1 MNAAVGRHDV
11 RSGKRLDRAD
21 ECAMTHQECVAF
33 LQWAL
38 PQLGLR
44 WAGYRKV
51 RGLVCKRLAHR
62 LRELAIADLAKY
74 RERVVADA
82 AERERLGALCRIPI
96 SRFYRDRG
104 VFDALR
110 DMALP
115 ALARRVAGRGE
126 RTLRAWSAGC
136 ASGEEPYSLA
146 IAWQLAVAPQFPG
159 IELAVLAT
167 DAEPEVLAR
176 AARGCYR
183 SSSLKDLPKE
193 WLPLAFDRAG
203 ALYCVRE
210 MFRGRV
216 AFALQDLCTEIPI
229 GPFDLILCRNLAFT
243 YFDAPTQ
250 DRMAAELA
258 SRLVPGGF
266 LVLGTHEKLPAAAA
280 ARFAPGPHDC
290 IHAKA

>member
-1 MNAAVGRHDV
+1 MAHR
-11 RSGKRLDRAD
+11 
-21 ECAMTHQECVAF
+21 ECIAF

-51 RGLVCKRLAHR
+51 QGLVCKRLAHR
-62 LRELAIADLAKY
+62 LRELGIADLAQY
-74 RERVVADA
+74 RERVVQDA

-110 DMALP
+110 DVVLP
-115 ALARRVAGRGE
+115 TLAQRAVERGD

-136 ASGEEPYSLA
+136 ASGEEPYSLS
-146 IAWQLAVAPQFPG
+146 IAWQLAVAPRYPG

-193 WLPLAFDRAG
+193 WLPLAFDRAD

-216 AFALQDLCTEIPI
+216 AFAQQDLRMEMPA

-243 YFDAPTQ
+243 YFDATTQ

-266 LVLGTHEKLPAAAA
+266 LVLGSHEKLPAGAAA
-280 ARFAPGPHDC
+280 VFAPGPHDC
-290 IHAKA
+290 IHARA

>member
-1 MNAAVGRHDV
+1 
-11 RSGKRLDRAD
+11 
-21 ECAMTHQECVAF
+21 MTHQECIAF

-51 RGLVCKRLAHR
+51 QGLVCKRLAHR
-62 LRELAIADLAKY
+62 LRELGLATLVEY
-74 RERVVADA
+74 RERVAQDES
-82 AERERLGALCRIPI
+82 ERERLGALCRIPI

-110 DMALP
+110 DIVLP
-115 ALARRVAGRGE
+115 ALAERADTRGC
-126 RTLRAWSAGC
+126 RTMRAWSAGC
-136 ASGEEPYSLA
+136 ASGEEPYSLS
-146 IAWQLAVAPQFPG
+146 IAWQLALAPRFPG
-159 IELAVLAT
+159 IELTVLAT
-167 DAEPEVLAR
+167 DAEPEVLDR
-176 AARGCYR
+176 AASGCYR

-193 WLPLAFDRAG
+193 WLLLSFDRAD

-210 MFRGRV
+210 AFRGRV
-216 AFALQDLCTEIPI
+216 AFAHQDLRIEMPG
-229 GPFDLILCRNLAFT
+229 GPFDLLLCRNLAFT

-250 DRMAAELA
+250 ERIAAELA

-290 IHAKA
+290 IQVRA